1 MKKNH
6 LNINKQFMVGN
17 GILAFAVILVI
28 VIFLYSSYRL
38 QRRAAEGRTYA
49 ERYAV
54 CLSRGFAGDSLRV
67 HVNDSLVFC
76 GTVPAD
82 SFRFEAPRLADECV
96 LFVED
101 ARTGRTSFFNLP
113 AGGGE
118 VWLRREGEVVL
129 QEGGTLP
136 PGA

>member
-6 LNINKQFMVGN
+6 LNVNKQFMVGN

-38 QRRAAEGRTYA
+38 QRRAEAGRAYA
-49 ERYAV
+49 ERYGV
-54 CLSRGFAGDSLRV
+54 CLSRGFAGDSLLV
-67 HVNDSLVFC
+67 HVNDSLVFV

-82 SFRFEAPRLADECV
+82 SFCLEAPRVADECV
-96 LFVED
+96 LFVTD
-101 ARTGRTSFFNLP
+101 GRSGRTSFFNLP
-113 AGGGE
+113 AKGGE
-118 VWLRREGEVVL
+118 VSLRREGDEVV
-129 QEGGTLP
+129 QEGGVLP